1 MAARADAPALHTQA
15 AFIYFWQGR
24 DSSQDERAAAAL
36 QAKALDDSMGGY
48 PVQVRVVQGKEPAH
62 FHKLFGGRMAV
73 HAGGHPSGFKNAGEA
88 DAQCA
93 GSAPALY
100 HVRGNSAQDTH
111 AVQVNLAAASL
122 NSGDCFVLLLP
133 AKAAFV
139 WQGRFSSPSERT
151 CAAGVAAALTPL
163 FKLPGAATTVE
174 EGAEP
179 AAFWEALGGK
189 TEYPACAEG
198 RPPAEAPRLFQLCDA
213 AAGGRGV
220 RVEEIFSFT
229 QDDLCDDDVMLLD
242 AGNAVFLWIGR
253 GATANEKEE
262 ADELAARYVASAAAA
277 DGRDADTP
285 VIKVQAGCEPG
296 NFTAHFRGWD
306 PKQAAAYQD
315 PGAARAA
322 ARAQAEAE
330 AKAASEAKAEAA
342 AAAKAAALL
351 KAMELKEASKKSSAP
366 VDEPAEAAPA
376 AAAAPSVT
384 IPPGSKT
391 FALAELRTM
400 RAADGIAVDMKES
413 YLSDADFKA
422 ALGMD
427 KVAFA
432 ALPKWK
438 AADAKKKAGIF

>member
-1 MAARADAPALHTQA
+1 LRVLTQSPCFVAPSQ
-15 AFIYFWQGR
+15 WQGR

-62 FHKLFGGRMAV
+62 FHGLFGGRMVV
-73 HAGGHPSGFKNAGEA
+73 HAGGHPSGFKNAAEA
-88 DAQCA
+88 DAQAA
-93 GSAPALY
+93 GSQPALY
-100 HVRGNSAQDTH
+100 HVRGSAAADTH
-111 AVQVNLAAASL
+111 AVQVALAAASL

-133 AKAAFV
+133 GKSAFA
-139 WQGRFSSPSERT
+139 WQGRFASPSERT
-151 CAAGVAAALTPL
+151 CAAAVASALAPL
-163 FKLPGAATTVE
+163 FKLGGAAVATVE
-174 EGAEP
+174 ENAEP

-189 TEYPACAEG
+189 AAYPACAEG

-213 AAGGRGV
+213 AAGGLGV

-253 GATANEKEE
+253 GATANEKAE
-262 ADELAARYVASAAAA
+262 ADALAQRYVASAAAA
-277 DGRDADTP
+277 DGRDKDTP
-285 VIKVQAGCEPG
+285 VIKVQAGSEPG

-315 PGAARAA
+315 PGTARAA
-322 ARAQAEAE
+322 ARAE
-330 AKAASEAKAEAA
+330 AEAA
-342 AAAKAAALL
+342 ARAQLDKAAEDAAAQKSAALM
-351 KAMELKEASKKSSAP
+351 KAMELKEAAKKAAAP
-366 VDEPAEAAPA
+366 ADEPAAAAPA
-376 AAAAPSVT
+376 PAAAAPSVT
-384 IPPGSKT
+384 IAPGSKT
-391 FALAELRTM
+391 FPLAELRTM
-400 RAADGIAVDMKES
+400 RATDGIAVESKEA

-427 KVAFA
+427 KAAFA

>member
-1 MAARADAPALHTQA
+1 M
-15 AFIYFWQGR
+15 
-24 DSSQDERAAAAL
+24 
-36 QAKALDDSMGGY
+36 
-48 PVQVRVVQGKEPAH
+48 
-62 FHKLFGGRMAV
+62 
-73 HAGGHPSGFKNAGEA
+73 
-88 DAQCA
+88 
-93 GSAPALY
+93 
-100 HVRGNSAQDTH
+100 
-111 AVQVNLAAASL
+111 
-122 NSGDCFVLLLP
+122 
-133 AKAAFV
+133 
-139 WQGRFSSPSERT
+139 
-151 CAAGVAAALTPL
+151 
-163 FKLPGAATTVE
+163 
-174 EGAEP
+174 
-179 AAFWEALGGK
+179 
-189 TEYPACAEG
+189 
-198 RPPAEAPRLFQLCDA
+198 
-213 AAGGRGV
+213 
-220 RVEEIFSFT
+220 
-229 QDDLCDDDVMLLD
+229 D

-262 ADELAARYVASAAAA
+262 ADALASRYVASAAAA

-342 AAAKAAALL
+342 AAAKAAALM
-351 KAMELKEASKKSSAP
+351 KAMELKEASKKSAAP
-366 VDEPAEAAPA
+366 ADEPAAPAPA

-391 FALAELRTM
+391 FGIAELRTM
-400 RAADGIAVDMKES
+400 RAADGIAVDSKES

-427 KVAFA
+427 KAAFA